1 MAYSPAPLCKG
12 SSLINVFS
20 NFGEKK
26 KVCRLKKVASKTILQ
41 MCNRLEVLQ
50 SLTLRN
56 LGRKNWLAVTAHHKG
71 SARRESGR
79 PRKSFQRSL
88 LGF

>member
-1 MAYSPAPLCKG
+1 MQA
-12 SSLINVFS
+12 
-20 NFGEKK
+20 EKK
-26 KVCRLKKVASKTILQ
+26 WLLKQFYRCA
-41 MCNRLEVLQ
+41 NRLEVLQ

-56 LGRKNWLAVTAHHKG
+56 LGTKNWLAVTAHHKG